1 MILWREQNWQEVK
14 GYMSF
19 GNLEASVS
27 VCQKWKIKKGSYLSC
42 GGKLVLLL
50 L

>member
-27 VCQKWKIKKGSYLSC
+27 VRNEKLKKEAIWVVGEN
-42 GGKLVLLL
+42 
-50 L
+50 